1 MLDRDDDTT
10 IGRGGWA
17 LVLASGL
24 IFFVVLRYVFHYL
37 VFPSLAFALAIALVV
52 LLILYRL
59 AEAVKRH
66 DDAEAE
72 RHVRRIV
79 PASTLAEGTTRVSG
93 IEGAQASPVV
103 AVPVRPVPAATV
115 PQRPAAMVTPLAKLD
130 PAPLIMPP
138 QAAPAAAPAPARAAT
153 PIAKAEPVPPAAPEP
168 HRDADPVADPA
179 TEAPIA
185 DLATEAPAADP
196 AAEPKAASR
205 SRSKAGVKPAADGS
219 AGSKDKARG
228 RTAAKPSASAA
239 GKGRPA
245 VGFKGKSQPT
255 AASAP
260 TGAAAPVAEATPP
273 VAGKAKATRTRAAGK
288 SKASKAP
295 ATGLV
300 RLAAPRGGK
309 ADDLKMIDGVG
320 PALEKLMNSLGFY
333 HFDQIAAWTEADVAL
348 VDAEMKSFKGRAT
361 RDKWVLQAKILA
373 NGGTKEEAAAAARA

>member
-37 VFPSLAFALAIALVV
+37 LFPSLAFALAIALIV

-59 AEAVKRH
+59 AVAVNRH

-103 AVPVRPVPAATV
+103 AVPVRPDPAVPS
-115 PQRPAAMVTPLAKLD
+115 PQRPAAMVTPLAKVE
-130 PAPLIMPP
+130 PAPLIMPR
-138 QAAPAAAPAPARAAT
+138 QAAPTLAPAARAAQT
-153 PIAKAEPVPPAAPEP
+153 API
-168 HRDADPVADPA
+168 DPVEAALPGPSAAVAPVVPA
-179 TEAPIA
+179 SQ
-185 DLATEAPAADP
+185 PA
-196 AAEPKAASR
+196 
-205 SRSKAGVKPAADGS
+205 V
-219 AGSKDKARG
+219 
-228 RTAAKPSASAA
+228 RTAAKQKAEARPTAKPSAKSAGKSGTRSRAGDKSAA
-239 GKGRPA
+239 KPA
-245 VGFKGKSQPT
+245 KEVAASEPATAKTATAKPVAGFKGKAELEAK
-255 AASAP
+255 AAVPVA
-260 TGAAAPVAEATPP
+260 AAAPEVAKKT
-273 VAGKAKATRTRAAGK
+273 KASPKARAAAKPKAT
-288 SKASKAP
+288 KAP
-295 ATGLV
+295 TQGLV
-300 RLAAPRGGK
+300 RLTAPRGGK

-320 PALEKLMNSLGFY
+320 PALEKLVNSLGFY

-373 NGGTKEEAAAAARA
+373 NGGTAEEAAAAAKA